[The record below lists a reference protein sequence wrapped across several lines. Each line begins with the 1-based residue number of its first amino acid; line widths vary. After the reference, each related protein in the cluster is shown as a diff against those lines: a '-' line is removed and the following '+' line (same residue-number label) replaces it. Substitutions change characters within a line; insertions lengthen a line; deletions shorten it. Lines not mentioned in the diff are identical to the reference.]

1 MPIRLTLATGL
12 RQGELLALRWEDI
25 DVGGAVLTVNRT
37 LQVLPGTVVRMRPP
51 KTRNAHRT
59 IELSART
66 VALLR
71 QHRQGQNHHRL
82 RVGSPW
88 LPRNFYRGYRAHVA
102 AAGISKPA
110 TVVWHTL
117 RRTAATHWS
126 KAGVEIHVVSRRLG
140 HASAAF
146 TMDTYGHMLA
156 GMQRRAAEAFDRLIA
171 TEPAR
176 STFEAPYILCQRP
189 ISGPS
194 ARRDSRSLSVACH
207 SWTAGG
213 VRRPCAHGSEGM
225 NESSDPKR
233 TVERWGLI
241 LLVAVVVAI
250 MLALTLALISPSRL
264 SPLTPYFYLSRF
276 GSSNYLWEEGIEL
289 ALFPLS
295 VVVGLLVRPR
305 LGRFA
310 ALASGR
316 GASWL
321 PFLCSVILVALAWY
335 FVSTWFVPAT
345 GEWFL
350 ERTFP
355 ALGSGSYPAWVAPGI
370 GEKRLGA
377 VLLASVGYAGAVLYP
392 RLTAALAGAIAS
404 PILLSLATLASPQ
417 WQDYDID
424 EKTGLRYVMLA
435 IAGVV
440 SLLSVAAWFRLRTHI
455 WSHAVWTGG
464 VMLFFAV
471 WGYWSELRSP
481 WYSIF

>member
-1 MPIRLTLATGL
+1 
-12 RQGELLALRWEDI
+12 
-25 DVGGAVLTVNRT
+25 
-37 LQVLPGTVVRMRPP
+37 
-51 KTRNAHRT
+51 
-59 IELSART
+59 
-66 VALLR
+66 
-71 QHRQGQNHHRL
+71 
-82 RVGSPW
+82 
-88 LPRNFYRGYRAHVA
+88 
-102 AAGISKPA
+102 
-110 TVVWHTL
+110 
-117 RRTAATHWS
+117 
-126 KAGVEIHVVSRRLG
+126 
-140 HASAAF
+140 
-146 TMDTYGHMLA
+146 
-156 GMQRRAAEAFDRLIA
+156 
-171 TEPAR
+171 
-176 STFEAPYILCQRP
+176 
-189 ISGPS
+189 
-194 ARRDSRSLSVACH
+194 
-207 SWTAGG
+207 
-213 VRRPCAHGSEGM
+213 M

-321 PFLCSVILVALAWY
+321 PFLCSVTLVALALY
-335 FVSTWFVPAT
+335 FVSTWSVSAT
-345 GEWFL
+345 GEWFP
-350 ERTFP
+350 ERASPGEGNF
-355 ALGSGSYPAWVAPGI
+355 YPAWVAPGI

-417 WQDYDID
+417 WQDDDID
-424 EKTGLRYVMLA
+424 EKMGLRYVMLA
-435 IAGVV
+435 IAAVV
-440 SLLSVAAWFRLRTHI
+440 SLLSVAAWSRLRTHI